1 MSLSELNLV
10 ARQMMSFAY
19 ADSSKRS
26 LNSQQKSFV
35 EFCEIHSLT
44 DWPAKPDSLVVYAAY
59 LIQSG
64 RIKSRASIRQYLS
77 AVRTLHK
84 MYGMDC
90 VTPGTYG
97 PLDLIVKGID
107 RGFTEPSK
115 TRLPITVQILCNL
128 VHGLINYISHDSL
141 EAKSFGLVM
150 KSLYLTLFSTMLRGG
165 NCLPDSQSDF
175 YSVRHLSWGR
185 IEVVDQGLVVRIP
198 MSKTIQIGDRV
209 HEIPIARC
217 AVRQMCPVMAL
228 LDLVNL
234 RGVATCGANDSVF
247 TYLKNGSW
255 LILTKAVAGK
265 MLSRQL
271 TAMGLNAKLYGLHS
285 FRVGSIMQGLEGNNS
300 MAFLR
305 LHSDHRS
312 SAIYGYLHMPAVR
325 RFGVACSLSRDVASA
340 AMAIGL
346 N

>member
-1 MSLSELNLV
+1 MTLSELNVV

-19 ADSSKRS
+19 AETTKRS

-35 EFCEIHSLT
+35 EFCELHSLS
-44 DWPAKPDSLVVYAAY
+44 DWPAKPDTLVVYAAH

-64 RIKSRASIRQYLS
+64 RIKSRSSIRQYLS

-84 MYGMDC
+84 MFGREC
-90 VTPGTYG
+90 VTPSTYG

-115 TRLPITVQILCNL
+115 TRLPITVQILSNL
-128 VHGLINYISHDSL
+128 VFGLNNYITHVNL
-141 EAKSFGLVM
+141 EAKSFGLAM

-175 YSVRHLSWGR
+175 NSVRHLSWGR

-198 MSKTIQIGDRV
+198 MSKTIQLGDRV

-217 AVRQMCPVMAL
+217 AVQQMCPVLAL

-234 RGVATCGANDSVF
+234 RGVDKCQDSVSVF

-255 LILTKAVAGK
+255 VILTKAVAGK
-265 MLSRQL
+265 FLAGQL

-346 N
+346 Q